1 MSNRLRGATS
11 ATGRCAVKLERGEAL
26 ERGTIAALV
35 ALGGLVGG
43 EGEESSYSLRSR
55 NLINLIAKDKDYMV
69 LRNRLPPLLRRNGL
83 ATKNSL
89 CSLRLP
95 PYIYSPVRFIP
106 AIGVMSGAHYRTL
119 LMFFTSPT
127 RSRSSWGPRIAILV
141 R

>member
-1 MSNRLRGATS
+1 MAP
-11 ATGRCAVKLERGEAL
+11 

-69 LRNRLPPLLRRNGL
+69 LRNRLPPRRNGL
-83 ATKNSL
+83 TTKNSL

-95 PYIYSPVRFIP
+95 PFLLSPLAHEARGGPEMRYSC
-106 AIGVMSGAHYRTL
+106 AES
-119 LMFFTSPT
+119 
-127 RSRSSWGPRIAILV
+127 
-141 R
+141 

>member
-1 MSNRLRGATS
+1 
-11 ATGRCAVKLERGEAL
+11 
-26 ERGTIAALV
+26 
-35 ALGGLVGG
+35 
-43 EGEESSYSLRSR
+43 
-55 NLINLIAKDKDYMV
+55 MV

-127 RSRSSWGPRIAILV
+127 RSQCTPKNFAFSGTPPQLVGAPNCDTRALNLNCKDSPERGTIAELAALGGLV
-141 R
+141 GERGRH